1 MGSPI
6 NRHIID
12 DDTSLV
18 NRVISMIAPYYN
30 VWKVNI

>member
-6 NRHIID
+6 NRHLKDYDIC
-12 DDTSLV
+12 LV

-30 VWKVNI
+30 VRKVNI